1 MTLIKMKTPF
11 SFCIFLIVILIFTE
25 SCNSSRLYRLDDK
38 NRISHGQLSESTFNA
53 LKQFLT
59 TTTNATLKDTIIIKY
74 DYNNET
80 CWDILDQKDDNYI
93 MGFVTRHQD
102 RVQQVLKTRQNI
114 SVFNFREPGN
124 NLNKIIKW
132 DKSIMIDSSKQLFN
146 LLFKDRCTCGS
157 SILVTPDKQY
167 ISIRSDSH
175 FEALDMTEKQIV
187 TIISKK

>member
-1 MTLIKMKTPF
+1 MKRNFFFIASLIALL
-11 SFCIFLIVILIFTE
+11 FLTE
-25 SCNSSRLYRLDDK
+25 SCNSSRLYGFDDK

-53 LKQFLT
+53 LKLFLT
-59 TTTNATLKDTIIIKY
+59 TATNTALKDSIIIKY
-74 DYNNET
+74 DFNNET
-80 CWDILDQKDDNYI
+80 CWDLLDQKDDNHI
-93 MGFVTRHQD
+93 MGFLARHQD
-102 RVQQVLKTRQNI
+102 RVQQVLKTRQNV

-167 ISIRSDSH
+167 IFIRSDSH
-175 FEALDMTEKQIV
+175 FEA
-187 TIISKK
+187 